1 MADSEDSGN
10 GGNRGNRAERIG
22 QQIAQYR
29 LVRLLGTGEFA
40 DVYYGEDVHHNT
52 PVAVKVLHTQL
63 NDNEVQQFLAQTSLL
78 SQLQHPH
85 IVRIL
90 DYGVEHD
97 MPYLVMDYAPHGSL
111 RQRHPRGSRLPLA
124 TIVLYVNQI
133 VDALQ
138 YIHDQSLI
146 HRDIK
151 PHNMLIGANHEIL
164 LSDFGIAV
172 LSQSMGYRRQ
182 SVQDFEGT
190 ILYAAPEQIRT
201 IPRIASDQY
210 ALGVVVYEWL
220 CGNWPF
226 HGTAEEIASQ
236 HVLAQPPS
244 LTTKVPSLSP
254 VVEQVVFKALAKDPY
269 QRFENV
275 QEFAK
280 ALERASRLYR
290 VPPTPHNLSPLS
302 PFPSLPSSSSLS
314 SPVPKTPSS
323 PGIPATSPVAHLTYR
338 GHSEKVHMLAWSP
351 AARGTPGGEVIGETD
366 DYAIASSSA
375 DETVKVWDTS
385 SGQTLV
391 TLRGN
396 SLQAQA
402 IAWSPNSYYI
412 AVTSGLLSETVQI
425 WDASTGQASFTH
437 ARYSGHSETI
447 QALSWSP
454 DGTYIASTGDDGTV
468 QVWDITTGRT
478 AFTYRGH
485 LKHSASLGNSISI
498 KTLAWSPDGKRI
510 ASGGD
515 DKRVHVWDA
524 LTGSN
529 IVVYYAHTDIINAL
543 TWSPGGT
550 HIASASDDKTVQ
562 VWDASTARKV
572 FIYKGHSDSVTGV
585 AWSPDGIRIASS
597 SRDETVH
604 LWHALTGR
612 TLTTYTGHTDWVSTV
627 AWSPDGKAI
636 ASGSW
641 DKTVQVWKI

>member
-10 GGNRGNRAERIG
+10 GGNRGERAARTG

-29 LVRLLGTGEFA
+29 LIRLLGTGEFA
-40 DVYYGEDVHHNT
+40 DVYYGEHVHHNT
-52 PVAVKVLHTQL
+52 PAAVKVLHTQL
-63 NDNEVQQFLAQTSLL
+63 NSTEVQQFLAQTSLL
-78 SQLQHPH
+78 SHLQHPH

-90 DYGVEHD
+90 DYGVEHAV
-97 MPYLVMDYAPHGSL
+97 PYLVMDYAPHGSL

-138 YIHDQSLI
+138 YVHEQNLI

-151 PHNMLIGANHEIL
+151 PHNMLIGANQEIL

-172 LSQSMGYRRQ
+172 LSQNMGYRRQ
-182 SVQDFEGT
+182 TVQDFEGT

-220 CGNWPF
+220 CGDWPF

-236 HVLAQPPS
+236 HVLAQPPP
-244 LTTKVPSLSP
+244 LITKVPSLSP

-280 ALERASRLYR
+280 ALERASRLR
-290 VPPTPHNLSPLS
+290 AVPPTPHNLSPLS
-302 PFPSLPSSSSLS
+302 PLPSLPLSSSLS

-338 GHSEKVHMLAWSP
+338 GHGEKVHMLAWSP
-351 AARGTPGGEVIGETD
+351 DGH
-366 DYAIASSSA
+366 AIASSSA
-375 DETVKVWDTS
+375 DETVQVWDAS
-385 SGQTLV
+385 SGRTLV

-402 IAWSPNSYYI
+402 IAWSPDSHYLATTY
-412 AVTSGLLSETVQI
+412 GLLSETVQI
-425 WDASTGQASFTH
+425 WDASSGKVSSTH
-437 ARYSGHSETI
+437 ARYSGHSESI
-447 QALSWSP
+447 QALAWSP
-454 DGTYIASTGDDGTV
+454 LARGTLSGGEVIGEYIASTGDDGTV
-468 QVWDITTGRT
+468 QVWDVTSGRT

-485 LKHSASLGNSISI
+485 LKLSASSGTSISI

-529 IVVYYAHTDIINAL
+529 IVVYYAHSDIINAL
-543 TWSPGGT
+543 TWSPGST
-550 HIASASDDKTVQ
+550 HIASASDDKTVH

-572 FIYKGHSDSVTGV
+572 FIYTGHSDSVTGV
-585 AWSPDGIRIASS
+585 AWSPDGIRVASS

-612 TLTTYTGHTDWVSTV
+612 TLTTYTGHTDWVSAV
-627 AWSPDGKAI
+627 AWSPAGKAI
-636 ASGSW
+636 AAGSW
-641 DKTVQVWKI
+641 DKTVQVWEI

>member
-10 GGNRGNRAERIG
+10 GGNSGNREERTG

-40 DVYYGEDVHHNT
+40 DVYYGEHVQHNT
-52 PVAVKVLHTQL
+52 SVAVKVLHTQL
-63 NDNEVQQFLAQTSLL
+63 NSAEVQQFLAQTSLL

-90 DYGVEHD
+90 DCGVEHD
-97 MPYLVMDYAPHGSL
+97 LPYLVMDYAPHGSL

-138 YIHDQSLI
+138 YVHDQNLI

-182 SVQDFEGT
+182 TVQDFEGT

-220 CGNWPF
+220 CGDWPF
-226 HGTAEEIASQ
+226 HGTVDEIASQ

-280 ALERASRLYR
+280 ALERASRLHV
-290 VPPTPHNLSPLS
+290 VPPTPHNLPPLS
-302 PFPSLPSSSSLS
+302 PFPSLPSSFSLS

-323 PGIPATSPVAHLTYR
+323 PGILATSPVAHLTYR

-351 AARGTPGGEVIGETD
+351 DGH
-366 DYAIASSSA
+366 AIASSSA
-375 DETVKVWDTS
+375 DETVRVWDAS

-391 TLRGN
+391 MQRSN
-396 SLQAQA
+396 ALQAQA
-402 IAWSPNSYYI
+402 IAWSPDSHYI

-425 WDASTGQASFTH
+425 CDASTGTVSSTH

-447 QALSWSP
+447 QALAWSP
-454 DGTYIASTGDDGTV
+454 ISTYIASTGDDATI
-468 QVWDITTGRT
+468 QVWDVTTGRT

-485 LKHSASLGNSISI
+485 SMHSGTSGSSISI

-524 LTGSN
+524 LTGGN

-543 TWSPGGT
+543 AWSPGST
-550 HIASASDDKTVQ
+550 HIASASDDKTVH

-572 FIYKGHSDSVTGV
+572 FIYTAHSDSVTGV
-585 AWSPDGIRIASS
+585 AWSPNGIRVASS

-627 AWSPDGKAI
+627 AWSPDGKAV

-641 DKTVQVWKI
+641 DKTIQVWGI